1 MNNNTILR
9 IKVPAHLYESV
20 KEQLSLTEAKKQ
32 NYGAGYSVVKE
43 KKARKD
49 GMQKVEEIDYVP
61 GSNPDIDDKTASN
74 ALSGIKKETKTRS
87 LEELK
92 AAMANLGKKIKQME
106 TLAEAP
112 REGVYDDFA
121 KWKASFPEETEFK
134 QENNYML
141 AKDAKGKEL
150 GKWNPIT
157 KSGAHADD
165 FQYDSLEE
173 GVLDENEALNL
184 AADIVTWIV
193 SHGKDA
199 VNAIKTMDLETLEYL
214 AGVTGISG
222 LGAGIGT
229 YLNKKEK
236 ETGVSQ
242 LPMTNKSRGLTEAKD
257 KEKVERFEVI
267 VHKNGKRVSG
277 KDYPNRESADS
288 AFEKASK
295 DLENDV
301 YLNDNIGRHLKT
313 RKGKKED
320 K

>member
-1 MNNNTILR
+1 MNDNTILR

-32 NYGAGYSVVKE
+32 NFGAGWSVVKE
-43 KKARKD
+43 KKAPKED
-49 GMQKVEEIDYVP
+49 VEKVEEIKDTEME
-61 GSNPDIDDKTASN
+61 K
-74 ALSGIKKETKTRS
+74 KTRS

-92 AAMANLGKKIKQME
+92 DAKNKLDKKIKQME

-173 GVLDENEALNL
+173 GAIDESAISALVDAAQNLTPDQIVLGLKQAFSSDAGVL
-184 AADIVTWIV
+184 ATIASMVGAGAAVGKKLTQQ
-193 SHGKDA
+193 SKEQGKDVMQMRQKGFKEA
-199 VNAIKTMDLETLEYL
+199 KEKKEEVNELF
-214 AGVTGISG
+214 G
-222 LGAGIGT
+222 LGGSKTTFKKGDQVKDEEQSYWYVKDTNINGDPKLYLLTAKGT
-229 YLNKKEK
+229 QKPFRQDVKRAEM
-236 ETGVSQ
+236 S
-242 LPMTNKSRGLTEAKD
+242 LTKT
-257 KEKVERFEVI
+257 
-267 VHKNGKRVSG
+267 
-277 KDYPNRESADS
+277 
-288 AFEKASK
+288 SK
-295 DLENDV
+295 
-301 YLNDNIGRHLKT
+301 
-313 RKGKKED
+313 
-320 K
+320 